1 MRKIIFAFILFQ
13 MLFVSCKKINWDSEI
28 FLCGA
33 TINGASCKDV
43 TTLYKDLFEG
53 LIMPFNNKKRIQIE
67 RDSIAYLQ
75 FRLVSC
81 QDPKVCFYIYGG
93 IAFDKNEAFPLVN
106 KIYNISYDSKL
117 DREWMFYGDEL
128 RPYMAEHRSQGT
140 MQSPYGVMM
149 LLDYKEPGEEGYG
162 NYSLSGTLVFT
173 SYNPKNQKCVG
184 HFKLSNEHIEG
195 MSNVYS
201 VEGQFNAN
209 LFNWNKKIM

>member
-75 FRLVSC
+75 FRLSNC
-81 QDPKVCFYIYGG
+81 
-93 IAFDKNEAFPLVN
+93 
-106 KIYNISYDSKL
+106 SKL
-117 DREWMFYGDEL
+117 IL
-128 RPYMAEHRSQGT
+128 Q
-140 MQSPYGVMM
+140 
-149 LLDYKEPGEEGYG
+149 
-162 NYSLSGTLVFT
+162 
-173 SYNPKNQKCVG
+173 
-184 HFKLSNEHIEG
+184 I
-195 MSNVYS
+195 
-201 VEGQFNAN
+201 
-209 LFNWNKKIM
+209 